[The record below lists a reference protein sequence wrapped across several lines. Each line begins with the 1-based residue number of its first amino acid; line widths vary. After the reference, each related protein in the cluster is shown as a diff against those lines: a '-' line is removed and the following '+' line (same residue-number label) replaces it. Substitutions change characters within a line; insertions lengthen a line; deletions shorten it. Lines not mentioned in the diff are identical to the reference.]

1 MKLSAIEVLYMHFV
15 NGRTHGEATEY
26 DFWLTQYSSKAENL
40 IGRLINRGIIYEND
54 DLSVVLRKLKVPELK
69 NLLEHSD
76 IKVSG
81 NKSVL
86 IERIIE
92 NRYIIDL
99 KNEGLESVYSVKNE
113 FKSFLNQTEFINYF
127 HFNGHISVYEAYDY
141 YLKHPNRTSNEIVIG
156 VLKERIED
164 NINNTNK
171 YDALKSFQ
179 LLSHFYIDEMKDL
192 DSSIY
197 YLNNFTMLIILQSIL
212 NYPAYKMITSGSH
225 FNIDNFTADRYRAL
239 LETNQMTPYALYHA
253 LVDDTENLPYS
264 YEQRK
269 KAARFIIDYIMEDE
283 DGEIKL
289 RCLLDNEE

>member
-1 MKLSAIEVLYMHFV
+1 MKLNAIEVLYLHFV

-26 DFWLTQYSSKAENL
+26 DFWLTQYSSKAEDL

-54 DLSVVLRKLKVPELK
+54 DLPVILRKLKVPELK
-69 NLLEHSD
+69 NLLKHSG

-92 NRYIIDL
+92 NRHVIDL
-99 KNEGLESVYSVKNE
+99 KNENLKSVYSVKNA
-113 FKSFLNQTEFINYF
+113 FKSFLNETEFINYF

-141 YLKHPNRTSNEIVIG
+141 YLKHPDRTSNEIVIG
-156 VLKERIED
+156 ILKERIED
-164 NINNTNK
+164 NINKSNK

-179 LLSHFYIDEMKDL
+179 LLSHFHLNEMEDL

-212 NYPAYKMITSGSH
+212 NYPAYKIITSGSH

-239 LETNQMTPYALYHA
+239 LKTNQMTPYALYHS
-253 LVDDTENLPYS
+253 LVNDTEKLPYS
-264 YEQRK
+264 YGQRK
-269 KAARFIIDYIMEDE
+269 MAARFIIDHIMEDE
-283 DGEIKL
+283 DAEIKL
-289 RCLLDNEE
+289 RSLLDNEE